1 MFSLS
6 FHYLQKMSRAFS
18 LITQSRKVAIW
29 LSRQDSLR
37 TSLPASDQNVVDC
50 KRLNNEFHLRCI
62 QGRRDKKPRANCIEV
77 RFLQVNI
84 ASSKGTVILTLTLF
98 FRHYKTIIEK
108 RYLLETR
115 HRKQERK
122 CQKLKEG

>member
-50 KRLNNEFHLRCI
+50 KRLNNELHLRCI
-62 QGRRDKKPRANCIEV
+62 QGDVTKAENELYRSQI
-77 RFLQVNI
+77 LQQH
-84 ASSKGTVILTLTLF
+84 T
-98 FRHYKTIIEK
+98 
-108 RYLLETR
+108 
-115 HRKQERK
+115 
-122 CQKLKEG
+122 

>member
-18 LITQSRKVAIW
+18 MITRFREVAIW

-50 KRLNNEFHLRCI
+50 KRLNNELHFCVAYKGDVTKAENELYRSHIFASKYCFIKRN
-62 QGRRDKKPRANCIEV
+62 RHFDTHSF
-77 RFLQVNI
+77 FLDI
-84 ASSKGTVILTLTLF
+84 T
-98 FRHYKTIIEK
+98 
-108 RYLLETR
+108 
-115 HRKQERK
+115 KQ
-122 CQKLKEG
+122 

>member
-18 LITQSRKVAIW
+18 LITQFRKVAIW

-50 KRLNNEFHLRCI
+50 KRLNNELHLRCI
-62 QGRRDKKPRANCIEV
+62 QGRRDKSRERAV
-77 RFLQVNI
+77 
-84 ASSKGTVILTLTLF
+84 SKSDF
-98 FRHYKTIIEK
+98 CK
-108 RYLLETR
+108 
-115 HRKQERK
+115 
-122 CQKLKEG
+122 